1 MWKQLGRERLRGARC
16 RVRPLMRDM
25 GLAASRTKSVASEDE
40 TRRPT
45 IRRAKTSM
53 TTAPYTNP
61 RQVAT
66 YVKSDTQS

>member
-40 TRRPT
+40 TPPADNPPREDIDDDRG
-45 IRRAKTSM
+45 IHES
-53 TTAPYTNP
+53 AP
-61 RQVAT
+61 R
-66 YVKSDTQS
+66 SDVREI